1 MTYITYE
8 HFYCAVYISRV
19 LFPHEESIMV
29 TRLVAKVMPCFEPF
43 ASVLSLISA
52 RLRLYIRFYSDSPL
66 IRRWMQSCRF
76 SKV

>member
-1 MTYITYE
+1 MLNKVIGANPLYGANDGGYTYITYE

-43 ASVLSLISA
+43 ASVLSLKA
-52 RLRLYIRFYSDSPL
+52 FHFP
-66 IRRWMQSCRF
+66 
-76 SKV
+76 